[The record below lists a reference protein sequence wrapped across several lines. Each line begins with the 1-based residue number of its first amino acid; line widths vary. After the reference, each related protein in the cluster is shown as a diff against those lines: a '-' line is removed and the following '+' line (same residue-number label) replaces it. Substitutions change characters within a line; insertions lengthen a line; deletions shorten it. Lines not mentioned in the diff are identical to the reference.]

1 MRVFVA
7 AWSLWETC
15 KERVGWDLVILNPPF
30 VFGVSLDINALSSL
44 LTTYIFRHSKPTIQ
58 EVTTPSTL
66 NFSSLEFYN
75 TVIARTESMKK
86 LGNAWIDVRDLAEA
100 HVRGLEREE
109 AGGERIIV
117 SAGEFCALFFCCCG
131 DGVFMDVVRLV
142 LLAGLGYVFI
152 ISSSISSES

>member
-1 MRVFVA
+1 
-7 AWSLWETC
+7 
-15 KERVGWDLVILNPPF
+15 VILNPPF
-30 VFGVSLDINALSSL
+30 VFGVSLYIDALSSL
-44 LTTYIFRHSKPTIQ
+44 LISYIFRHSKPTIQ

-75 TVIARTESMKK
+75 TIIARAESMKK

-117 SAGEFCALFFCCCG
+117 SAGEFLCS
-131 DGVFMDVVRLV
+131 V
-142 LLAGLGYVFI
+142 LLLVVVVAVMWCLWMWLGSYFWQDWGTY
-152 ISSSISSES
+152 SLFRR